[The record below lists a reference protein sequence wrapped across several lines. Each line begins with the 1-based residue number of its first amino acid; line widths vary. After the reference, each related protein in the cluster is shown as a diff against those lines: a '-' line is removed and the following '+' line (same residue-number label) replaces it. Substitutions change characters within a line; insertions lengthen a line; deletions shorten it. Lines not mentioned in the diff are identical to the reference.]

1 MREDGDGASCETRAV
16 ARSRSPTRL
25 PRRRSRGVS
34 RTTSAR
40 RLAVRPRPRC
50 RGAPYNRVQLAILAY
65 DAGLLDDA
73 R

>member
-1 MREDGDGASCETRAV
+1 M
-16 ARSRSPTRL
+16 
-25 PRRRSRGVS
+25 S